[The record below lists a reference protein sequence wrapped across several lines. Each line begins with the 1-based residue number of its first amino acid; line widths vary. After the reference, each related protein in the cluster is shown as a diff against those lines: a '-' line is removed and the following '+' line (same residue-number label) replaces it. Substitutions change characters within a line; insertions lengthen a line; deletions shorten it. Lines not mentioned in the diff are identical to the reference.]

1 HLRFPGIAQRHRR
14 PWPFGVLPQNLCGIA
29 DLLSCVTEMLQDVSV
44 ARIVGPLVNN
54 NKYIVM
60 MLGITACYER

>member
-1 HLRFPGIAQRHRR
+1 
-14 PWPFGVLPQNLCGIA
+14 
-29 DLLSCVTEMLQDVSV
+29 LQDVSV

>member
-1 HLRFPGIAQRHRR
+1 M
-14 PWPFGVLPQNLCGIA
+14 
-29 DLLSCVTEMLQDVSV
+29 TEMLQDVSV

-60 MLGITACYER
+60 MPGITDCYER

>member
-1 HLRFPGIAQRHRR
+1 
-14 PWPFGVLPQNLCGIA
+14 
-29 DLLSCVTEMLQDVSV
+29 VTEMLQDVSV

-60 MLGITACYER
+60 MRSITVRYEW